1 MEKMVLG
8 KSTLAKLISGLVK
21 PQKGKIYVDNILTS
35 DKKEFLNLR
44 KRVGI
49 VFQNPENQIIFNNV
63 YDDIAFAIKNLKLD
77 DEEIRVKTALEK
89 LKMQE
94 YINSP
99 TYELS
104 LGQKQRITIAGI
116 VAINPKYIIFDEP
129 TTMLD
134 SEGKEDV
141 YKIVNELKKQ
151 GFTIIYITNVI
162 EEILNSDKII
172 VVEKGKIIKQFMKKD
187 ILENIGFLEQHD
199 IKIPNLVKMLKQI
212 KQNGTNIELDEW
224 TREEITNKIIEVAKN
239 EN

>member
-1 MEKMVLG
+1 MVLG

-21 PQKGKIYVDNILTS
+21 PKTGKIYVDNILTS

-99 TYELS
+99 HDQTLDLLNYQS
-104 LGQKQRITIAGI
+104 WYR
-116 VAINPKYIIFDEP
+116 YI
-129 TTMLD
+129 L
-134 SEGKEDV
+134 
-141 YKIVNELKKQ
+141 L
-151 GFTIIYITNVI
+151 
-162 EEILNSDKII
+162 
-172 VVEKGKIIKQFMKKD
+172 
-187 ILENIGFLEQHD
+187 
-199 IKIPNLVKMLKQI
+199 
-212 KQNGTNIELDEW
+212 
-224 TREEITNKIIEVAKN
+224 
-239 EN
+239 

>member
-21 PQKGKIYVDNILTS
+21 PKAGKIYVDNILTS

-187 ILENIGFLEQHD
+187 ILENIEFLEQHD

-212 KQNGTNIELDEW
+212 KQNGTNIELNEW
-224 TREEITNKIIEVAKN
+224 TREEITNKIIEVAKK
-239 EN
+239 

>member
-1 MEKMVLG
+1 MVLG

-21 PQKGKIYVDNILTS
+21 PKTGKIYVDNILTS

-141 YKIVNELKKQ
+141 YKIVNELK
-151 GFTIIYITNVI
+151 N
-162 EEILNSDKII
+162 
-172 VVEKGKIIKQFMKKD
+172 KD
-187 ILENIGFLEQHD
+187 LQ
-199 IKIPNLVKMLKQI
+199 
-212 KQNGTNIELDEW
+212 
-224 TREEITNKIIEVAKN
+224 
-239 EN
+239 

>member
-1 MEKMVLG
+1 M
-8 KSTLAKLISGLVK
+8 AKLISGLVK
-21 PQKGKIYVDNILTS
+21 PKTGKIYVDNILTS

-162 EEILNSDKII
+162 EEILNSDKIV

-187 ILENIGFLEQHD
+187 ILENIEFLEEHD
-199 IKIPNLVKMLKQI
+199 IKIPNLIQMLKQI
-212 KQNGTNIELDEW
+212 KQSGVDIELNEW
-224 TREEITNKIIEVAKN
+224 TREEITNKIIEVAKK
-239 EN
+239 

>member
-21 PQKGKIYVDNILTS
+21 PKTGKIYVDNILTS

-162 EEILNSDKII
+162 EEILNSDKIV

-187 ILENIGFLEQHD
+187 ILENIEFLEEHD
-199 IKIPNLVKMLKQI
+199 IKIPNLVQMLKQI
-212 KQNGTNIELDEW
+212 KQSGVDIELNEW
-224 TREEITNKIIEVAKN
+224 TREEITNKIIEVAKK
-239 EN
+239 